1 MGPSQSGQ
9 TPGASAQQLYR
20 QVQIMVNEALRTL
33 DTARA
38 PDQASQ
44 AEVESLRAAIWS
56 DLTALEAEFG
66 REDGPRADRLERFF
80 THLLSSGDHVGQI
93 ETLGGVLVGGAPP
106 SQPLPDSPVA
116 GLHRL
121 HSTLSGIRRQWR
133 DLSPSAVSQPS
144 SGAAASSDWKTPVAE
159 SVGAER
165 FEKRP
170 ISEASSMPS
179 GRRAPVS
186 RPRPSPTRKGNGSE
200 RLLDDL
206 GYSNLNP
213 PAAPSADVDA
223 LRPRVLLSFVAVF
236 VVLMLVGV
244 GVIYWGLSSSSADD
258 IGGLPTQVPTI
269 AVGTIPAGTPQ
280 TTPTPNPGPPVLQ
293 VLGSPVEPCPQ
304 GTAQF
309 QISNIGGGVLIWNAT
324 VQPQNEVSLDM
335 TSGQLSGGLATS
347 IVTVTVTALVSSG
360 SGTITIITNIQ
371 GAGGT
376 YVVQFRIRSCG

>member
-9 TPGASAQQLYR
+9 TPGASAQHLYR

-93 ETLGGVLVGGAPP
+93 ELLGGVLVGGAPP
-106 SQPLPDSPVA
+106 SQPPPDSPVA

-133 DLSPSAVSQPS
+133 ELSPSAASQPS
-144 SGAAASSDWKTPVAE
+144 SGAANSDWKTPAAE
-159 SVGAER
+159 NIGAER
-165 FEKRP
+165 FDRRP
-170 ISEASSMPS
+170 PGEEPLIQQ

-186 RPRPSPTRKGNGSE
+186 RPRTSQTRKGNGSE

-213 PAAPSADVDA
+213 PASPSADVDA

-269 AVGTIPAGTPQ
+269 AVGTISAGTPQ
-280 TTPTPNPGPPVLQ
+280 TTPTPNPGPPILQ
-293 VLGSPVEPCPQ
+293 VLGSPVEPCAQ

-309 QISNIGGGVLIWNAT
+309 QISNTGGGVLIWNAT

-360 SGTITIITNIQ
+360 SGTITITTNIQ
-371 GAGGT
+371 GASGT